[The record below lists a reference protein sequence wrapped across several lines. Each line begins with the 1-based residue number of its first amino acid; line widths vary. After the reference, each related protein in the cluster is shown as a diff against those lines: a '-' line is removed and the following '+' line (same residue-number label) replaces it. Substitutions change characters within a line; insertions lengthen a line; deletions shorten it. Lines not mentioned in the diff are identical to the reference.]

1 VLLGLKEPFREPMK
15 LGPPTVLFG
24 LASLMAKPS
33 DTEQPVSRQV
43 ALGDR
48 SLESGVRKTRRK
60 SIRLTEGDSPRRPWA
75 GTRYGLVVRHPISQA
90 IPQSQW
96 GCACLQGPLSPPK
109 R

>member
-1 VLLGLKEPFREPMK
+1 MK
-15 LGPPTVLFG
+15 GTSQGV
-24 LASLMAKPS
+24 
-33 DTEQPVSRQV
+33 
-43 ALGDR
+43 
-48 SLESGVRKTRRK
+48 LESPMRHPQQQAFRGVRKTRRK
-60 SIRLTEGDSPRRPWA
+60 PLRLTEGDSPRPRA